1 MGNVVLCVRNIRNPY
16 DCLDEQCKLT
26 LYSCWLLEKPNATY
40 GSISGPQLP
49 VKSSLLFFFSN
60 CDILGVKII
69 RIDPLE
75 PNLWLYYVYYAV
87 LQLFF

>member
-1 MGNVVLCVRNIRNPY
+1 MHVQATRQALEWVAKHVRTGHPPNPQELVAYYFDSGRFILGSFIASNVH
-16 DCLDEQCKLT
+16 
-26 LYSCWLLEKPNATY
+26 AA
-40 GSISGPQLP
+40 
-49 VKSSLLFFFSN
+49 LFLSN

-75 PNLWLYYVYYAV
+75 PNIWLYYVYYAV